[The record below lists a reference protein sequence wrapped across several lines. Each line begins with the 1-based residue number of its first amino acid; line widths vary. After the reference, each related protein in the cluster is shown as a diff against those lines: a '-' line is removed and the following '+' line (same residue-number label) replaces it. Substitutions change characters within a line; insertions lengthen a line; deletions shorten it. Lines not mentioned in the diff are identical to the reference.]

1 MDNVPCVRII
11 ILSGLSGSGKSVAL
25 HMLEDLGFYCI
36 DNIPAAMLKPF
47 ISYTVRASESS
58 YERTAIGLDARNTA
72 AEIATVPTLIDE
84 LRRSGIQCEVIF
96 LIAGE
101 EELLRRFAETR
112 RKHPM
117 SHNNIDLRAAMAME
131 RKLLDP
137 IVSAADLVIDTSRMG
152 VHALREIIHQRV
164 EQRSEARLS
173 LSFESFG
180 FKHGIPGDADFVFD
194 ARSLPNPYWEPGLR
208 TLTGRDPEV
217 IRFLEAQTNVATLI
231 ADIARF
237 IDGRIPEYKASNRGF
252 LTVAVGCTGG
262 QHRSVYIV
270 DKLSALFSARYAHV
284 TARHGSLP
292 GPLVVPVAGAPA
304 AGAPAGVMSPVRP
317 PERSSP
323 VASSPH
329 S

>member
-1 MDNVPCVRII
+1 VRII

-47 ISYTVRASESS
+47 ISHTVRAPESM

-72 AEIATVPTLIDE
+72 AEIATVPQLIDE

-96 LIAGE
+96 LVSGE

-117 SHNNIDLRAAMAME
+117 SRNNVDLREAMALE
-131 RKLLDP
+131 RALLDP
-137 IVSAADLVIDTSRMG
+137 IINAADLVIDTSRMG
-152 VHALREIIHQRV
+152 VHSLRDIIHQRV
-164 EQRSEARLS
+164 EQRAVGRLS

-208 TLTGRDPEV
+208 NLNGRDPEV
-217 IRFLEAQTNVATLI
+217 IRFLESQTNVATLI
-231 ADIARF
+231 QDIARF
-237 IDGRIPEYKASNRGF
+237 LDGRIPEYQASNRGY

-270 DKLSALFSARYAHV
+270 DRLAGQFAVRFPRV
-284 TARHGSLP
+284 TVRHGSLP
-292 GPLVVPVAGAPA
+292 ASQIAKVSTPPA
-304 AGAPAGVMSPVRP
+304 ANG
-317 PERSSP
+317 
-323 VASSPH
+323 
-329 S
+329 